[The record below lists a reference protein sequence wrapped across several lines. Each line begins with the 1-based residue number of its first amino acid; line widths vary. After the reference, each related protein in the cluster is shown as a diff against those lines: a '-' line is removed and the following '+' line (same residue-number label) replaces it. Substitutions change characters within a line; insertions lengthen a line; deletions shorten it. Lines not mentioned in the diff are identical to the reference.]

1 MSYIEDIQNRRNMV
15 RNNIAKGFGCE
26 FVKAQDDELGE
37 IEKAVYADTAE
48 NRRLN
53 RVGQEYHRGRKKQG
67 IGDNEQKDRKGGEI
81 ISGDKFSDLMTGDFD
96 WNSDAGNKLSN
107 YLDKHNLT
115 DKLSNSKNQAQ
126 TFDNLPDKHKKAISK
141 IISSKSEENHDENSG
156 NSKQK
161 LNNAAKDTST
171 DTLKRVAS
179 SDKASKEL
187 KNAAQKEL
195 KNRGE
200 SESSTPLT
208 KNMQI
213 KVNRISHSVE
223 TIVKRLVFGKMDTDK
238 NVDFSK
244 VKLEKTGP
252 YFKLSYDGKEVYYF
266 DKNSDFTA
274 KAVKAAI
281 SEGFKTRMPK

>member
-1 MSYIEDIQNRRNMV
+1 MQIRQKIEGLIVLVKNITVDERNKTLEMM
-15 RNNIAKGFGCE
+15 NKT
-26 FVKAQDDELGE
+26 
-37 IEKAVYADTAE
+37 IEK
-48 NRRLN
+48 
-53 RVGQEYHRGRKKQG
+53 
-67 IGDNEQKDRKGGEI
+67 GGGI
-81 ISGDKFSDLMTGDFD
+81 ISGNKFSDLMTGDFD

-126 TFDNLPDKHKKAISK
+126 AFDNLSDKHKKEISK
-141 IISSKSEENHDENSG
+141 IISSKSEENQSDENSD

-161 LNNAAKDTST
+161 LDNAAKDTST

-179 SDKASKEL
+179 SDKAPKEL

-200 SESSTPLT
+200 SESSTPLS

-223 TIVKRLVFGKMDTDK
+223 TIIKRLVFGKMDSDK
-238 NVDFSK
+238 DVDFSK
-244 VKLEKTGP
+244 VKLEKTGTGA
-252 YFKLSYDGKEVYYF
+252 YFKLSYDGKEVHYF
-266 DKNSDFTA
+266 ERNSDFTP

>member
-1 MSYIEDIQNRRNMV
+1 M
-15 RNNIAKGFGCE
+15 G
-26 FVKAQDDELGE
+26 
-37 IEKAVYADTAE
+37 
-48 NRRLN
+48 
-53 RVGQEYHRGRKKQG
+53 
-67 IGDNEQKDRKGGEI
+67 I
-81 ISGDKFSDLMTGDFD
+81 ISGNKFSDLMTGDFD
-96 WNSDAGNKLSN
+96 WDSDAGNKLSN

-126 TFDNLPDKHKKAISK
+126 AFDNLSDKHKKEISK
-141 IISSKSEENHDENSG
+141 IISSKSEENQSDENSD

-161 LNNAAKDTST
+161 LDNAAKDTST
-171 DTLKRVAS
+171 DTIKKVAS
-179 SDKASKEL
+179 SDKAPKEL

-200 SESSTPLT
+200 SESSTPLS

-223 TIVKRLVFGKMDTDK
+223 TIIKRLVFGKIDSDK
-238 NVDFSK
+238 DVDFSK
-244 VKLEKTGP
+244 VKLEKTGTGA

-266 DKNSDFTA
+266 ERNSDFTP